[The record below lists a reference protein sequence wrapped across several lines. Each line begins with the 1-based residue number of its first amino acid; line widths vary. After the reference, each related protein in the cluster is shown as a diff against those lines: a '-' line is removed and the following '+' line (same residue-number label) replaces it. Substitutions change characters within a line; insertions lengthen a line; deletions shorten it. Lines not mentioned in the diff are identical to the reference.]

1 MTWRNEMQT
10 NRKIAHAPR
19 SQALA
24 KDLSMMPDPCVGCE
38 GCQGVCA
45 ALIDA
50 MLLPE
55 IILRDRAA

>member
-1 MTWRNEMQT
+1 MQLQ
-10 NRKIAHAPR
+10 RKIAYAPR
-19 SQALA
+19 SRALA
-24 KDLSMMPDPCVGCE
+24 KDLSQLPGPCVGCE

-55 IILRDRAA
+55 IVLRDRPA